1 MTTAATAE
9 HTHEAGGPIQS
20 RPERGAGQQRQRVL
34 GVLRD
39 AAGPV
44 DARHVADRLDIH
56 VTTARFH
63 LSTLESQGVVRRGTE
78 TRHRGAGRPRLI
90 YEIVPRLDYA
100 DIVALFAVHLGGSAA
115 EREARALGIGADLAH
130 RINLATPRAGTVVAN
145 LIVETL
151 GELGFQIHSVVNA
164 FGTVTVRICACPLAE
179 IATEAPEV
187 VTGIQQGLLQ
197 EILDAN
203 TDALGARYHA
213 TVRPDPHHGACQ
225 VHLTA
230 QPER

>member
-9 HTHEAGGPIQS
+9 HTHDTVDPIQG
-20 RPERGAGQQRQRVL
+20 RPKRGAGQQRQRVL

-39 AAGPV
+39 APGPV
-44 DARHVADRLDIH
+44 DARHVAERLDIH

-78 TRHRGAGRPRLI
+78 ARHRGTGRPRLT
-90 YEIVPRLDYA
+90 YEIAPRLDYA

-130 RINLATPRAGTVVAN
+130 RINLATPRVGAAVAN
-145 LIVETL
+145 LIVEAL
-151 GELGFQIHSVVNA
+151 GELGFQIHSVVSA
-164 FGTVTVRICACPLAE
+164 FGTVAVRICACPLAE
-179 IATEAPEV
+179 IATDAPEV
-187 VTGIQQGLLQ
+187 VSGIQQGLLQ

-203 TDALGARYHA
+203 TDALGTRYRA

-225 VHLTA
+225 VHLTVH
-230 QPER
+230 PER